1 MSTRFGEVS
10 EWLKEHAWKACIRS
24 LRIKGSNPFLTA
36 ITFPYFKG
44 KNQIQGSYF
53 LRTKRTAEAVFFFT
67 LNSSLFV
74 FIILYSIF
82 PYFNLL

>member
-24 LRIKGSNPFLTA
+24 SRIKGSNPFLTA

>member
-24 LRIKGSNPFLTA
+24 SRIKGSNPFLTA

-53 LRTKRTAEAVFFFT
+53 LRTTKRTAEAVFF
-67 LNSSLFV
+67 
-74 FIILYSIF
+74 
-82 PYFNLL
+82 LL

>member
-24 LRIKGSNPFLTA
+24 SRIKGSNPFLTA

-53 LRTKRTAEAVFFFT
+53 LRTKRTA
-67 LNSSLFV
+67 
-74 FIILYSIF
+74 
-82 PYFNLL
+82 

>member
-24 LRIKGSNPFLTA
+24 SRIKGSNPFLTA

-53 LRTKRTAEAVFFFT
+53 LRTKRTGEAVFF
-67 LNSSLFV
+67 
-74 FIILYSIF
+74 
-82 PYFNLL
+82 LL

>member
-24 LRIKGSNPFLTA
+24 SRIKGSNPFLTA

-53 LRTKRTAEAVFFFT
+53 LRTKRTAEAVFFYSKFFFIR
-67 LNSSLFV
+67 LCYSLF
-74 FIILYSIF
+74 
-82 PYFNLL
+82 YFSLF